1 MIAGGTM
8 NSQVKERNKLYKTFF
23 KYVSLNVI
31 SMIGFSAFILADTFF
46 IANGVGKDGLIS
58 LNLVIPAYTV
68 VYAMSLLL
76 GTGVGTVYSIYR
88 GQEKLK
94 KGNEVFTQM
103 MVLGIFIG
111 LLFTITG
118 LLFPDEIVQ
127 LLGAEGRFIK
137 LSRDYTYTVFLF
149 SVAFMMN
156 SILVSM
162 VRNDGH
168 PRLAMIA
175 MMTGS
180 MSNILLD
187 YIFIY
192 PLNMGMFGAALAT
205 GIAPILSM
213 LVMLPFFIRKKHH
226 FRFVKSRLKYHEIR
240 RVVSIGIP
248 TFITELSSGLVI
260 LLFNLV
266 ILHYIGDIGVAAY
279 GIIANLALVLI
290 AIFSGVGQGIQPII
304 SYNHG
309 QGNHENVR
317 RTLRLGIFFSAALA
331 IFLYSIF
338 VGYSDGII
346 QAFNSENNIELHRLA
361 TEGMRIYFTSFLF
374 AGINITIISYFSAK
388 AKPRPSFI
396 ISLLRG
402 ILLIPPVLLIFAS
415 SMGITGVWITIPLVE
430 FVVLL
435 ISLSLLFME
444 RKKAKQVSF

>member
-1 MIAGGTM
+1 M
-8 NSQVKERNKLYKTFF
+8 NTKSKERNQLYKTFF

-46 IANGVGKDGLIS
+46 IANGIGKDGLVS

-88 GQEKLK
+88 GEKK
-94 KGNEVFTQM
+94 PKRGNEVFTQM
-103 MVLGIFIG
+103 MILGVFIG
-111 LLFTITG
+111 LLFTIIG
-118 LLFPDEIVQ
+118 LLFPDEIVM
-127 LLGAEGRFIK
+127 LLGAEGH
-137 LSRDYTYTVFLF
+137 LVEMSRDYTYTVFNF
-149 SVAFMMN
+149 SMAFMVN

-180 MSNILLD
+180 LSNILLD

-192 PLNMGMFGAALAT
+192 PLGMGMFGAALAT
-205 GIAPILSM
+205 GIAPILSI
-213 LVMLPFFIRKKHH
+213 LVMMPFFLKKKHH
-226 FRFVKSRLKYHEIR
+226 FRFVKTRLRPLEIR
-240 RVVSIGIP
+240 KVVSIGIP

-266 ILHYIGDIGVAAY
+266 ILHYIGEIGVAAY
-279 GIIANLALVLI
+279 GIIANLALILI

-304 SYNHG
+304 SFNHG
-309 QGNHENVR
+309 QKNQENVR
-317 RTLRLGIFFSAALA
+317 RTLNLGILFSAALA
-331 IFLYSIF
+331 LFLYGIF
-338 VGYSDGII
+338 IGNADGII
-346 QAFNSENNIELHRLA
+346 RAFNSENNLELHRLA
-361 TEGMRIYFTSFLF
+361 KEGMRIYFTSFLF

-396 ISLLRG
+396 VSLLRG
-402 ILLIPPVLLIFAS
+402 ILLIPPVLLFLAGA
-415 SMGITGVWITIPLVE
+415 MGITGVWITIPLVE
-430 FVVLL
+430 LLTLL
-435 ISLSLLFME
+435 ISLTLLYME
-444 RKKAKQVSF
+444 RRNKVQLPS

>member
-1 MIAGGTM
+1 MDSNT
-8 NSQVKERNKLYKTFF
+8 KERNKLYKLFF

-46 IANGVGKDGLIS
+46 IANGIGKDGLIS

-68 VYAMSLLL
+68 IYAMSLLL

-88 GQEKLK
+88 GQDKLK
-94 KGNEVFTQM
+94 RGNEVFTQM
-103 MVLGIFIG
+103 MILGIMIG
-111 LLFTITG
+111 LLFTLIG

-127 LLGAEGRFIK
+127 LLGAKGHLVAMSKE
-137 LSRDYTYTVFLF
+137 YAYTVFLF
-149 SVAFMMN
+149 STVFMIN
-156 SILVSM
+156 GILVSM
-162 VRNDGH
+162 VRNDGQ
-168 PRLAMIA
+168 PRLAMTA

-180 MSNILLD
+180 LSNILLD

-192 PLNMGMFGAALAT
+192 PLKMGMFGAALAT
-205 GIAPILSM
+205 GIAPILSI
-213 LVMLPFFIRKKHH
+213 LVMLPFFISKKHH
-226 FRFVKSRLKYHEIR
+226 FRFVKTHFKPKEIR
-240 RVVSIGIP
+240 KVVSIGIP

-279 GIIANLALVLI
+279 GIIANLALILI

-317 RTLRLGIFFSAALA
+317 RTLKLGILFSALLA
-331 IFLYSIF
+331 VFLYSIF
-338 VGYSDGII
+338 IGYSDEII

-361 TEGMRIYFTSFLF
+361 KEGMRLYFTSFLF
-374 AGINITIISYFSAK
+374 AGMNITIISYFSAK

-396 ISLLRG
+396 ISFLRG
-402 ILLIPPVLLIFAS
+402 IFLIPPILLIFAEAE
-415 SMGITGVWITIPLVE
+415 GIRGVWMTIPLVE
-430 FVVLL
+430 FVTLL
-435 ISLSLLFME
+435 VSLSLLYLE
-444 RKKAKQVSF
+444 RKKSKQLSF

>member
-1 MIAGGTM
+1 M
-8 NSQVKERNKLYKTFF
+8 NTKSKERNQLYKTFF

-46 IANGVGKDGLIS
+46 IANGIGKDGLVS

-88 GQEKLK
+88 GEKK
-94 KGNEVFTQM
+94 PKRGNEVFTQM
-103 MVLGIFIG
+103 MILGVFIG
-111 LLFTITG
+111 LLFTIIG
-118 LLFPDEIVQ
+118 LLFPDEIVM
-127 LLGAEGRFIK
+127 LLGAEGH
-137 LSRDYTYTVFLF
+137 LVEMSRDYTYTVFNF
-149 SVAFMMN
+149 SMAFMVN

-180 MSNILLD
+180 LSNILLD

-192 PLNMGMFGAALAT
+192 PLGMGMFGAALAT
-205 GIAPILSM
+205 GIAPILSI
-213 LVMLPFFIRKKHH
+213 LVMMPFFLRKKHH
-226 FRFVKSRLKYHEIR
+226 FRFVKTRLRPLEIR
-240 RVVSIGIP
+240 KVVSIGIP

-266 ILHYIGDIGVAAY
+266 ILHYIGEIGVAAY
-279 GIIANLALVLI
+279 GIIANLALILI

-304 SYNHG
+304 SFNHG
-309 QGNHENVR
+309 QKNQENVR
-317 RTLRLGIFFSAALA
+317 RTLNLGILFSAALA
-331 IFLYSIF
+331 LFLYGIF
-338 VGYSDGII
+338 IGNADGII
-346 QAFNSENNIELHRLA
+346 RAFNSENNLELHRLA
-361 TEGMRIYFTSFLF
+361 KEGMRIYFSSFLF

-396 ISLLRG
+396 VSLLRG
-402 ILLIPPVLLIFAS
+402 ILLIPPVLLFLAGA
-415 SMGITGVWITIPLVE
+415 MGITGVWITIPLVE
-430 FVVLL
+430 LLTLL
-435 ISLSLLFME
+435 ISLTLLHME
-444 RKKAKQVSF
+444 RRNKVQLPS

>member
-1 MIAGGTM
+1 M
-8 NSQVKERNKLYKTFF
+8 NTKSKERNQLYKTFF

-46 IANGVGKDGLIS
+46 IANGIGKDGLVS

-88 GQEKLK
+88 GEKK
-94 KGNEVFTQM
+94 PKRGNEVFTQM
-103 MVLGIFIG
+103 MILGVFIG
-111 LLFTITG
+111 LLFTIIG
-118 LLFPDEIVQ
+118 LLFPDEIVM
-127 LLGAEGRFIK
+127 LLGAEGH
-137 LSRDYTYTVFLF
+137 LVEMSRDYTYTVFNF
-149 SVAFMMN
+149 SIAFMVN

-180 MSNILLD
+180 LSNILLD

-192 PLNMGMFGAALAT
+192 PLGMGMFGAALAT
-205 GIAPILSM
+205 GIAPILSI
-213 LVMLPFFIRKKHH
+213 LVMMPFFLRKKHH
-226 FRFVKSRLKYHEIR
+226 FRFVKTRLRPLEIR
-240 RVVSIGIP
+240 KVVSIGIP

-266 ILHYIGDIGVAAY
+266 ILHYIGEIGVAAY
-279 GIIANLALVLI
+279 GIIANLALILI

-304 SYNHG
+304 SFNHG
-309 QGNHENVR
+309 QKNQENVR
-317 RTLRLGIFFSAALA
+317 RTLNLGILFSAALA
-331 IFLYSIF
+331 LFLYGIF
-338 VGYSDGII
+338 IGNADGII
-346 QAFNSENNIELHRLA
+346 RAFNSENNLELHRLA
-361 TEGMRIYFTSFLF
+361 KEGMRIYFSSFLF

-396 ISLLRG
+396 VSLLRG
-402 ILLIPPVLLIFAS
+402 ILLIPPVLLFLAGA
-415 SMGITGVWITIPLVE
+415 MGITGVWITIPLVE
-430 FVVLL
+430 FLTLL
-435 ISLSLLFME
+435 ISLTLLYME
-444 RKKAKQVSF
+444 RRNKVQLPS

>member
-1 MIAGGTM
+1 M
-8 NSQVKERNKLYKTFF
+8 NIKSKERNQLYKTFI

-46 IANGVGKDGLIS
+46 IANGIGKDGLVS

-88 GQEKLK
+88 GEKRAK
-94 KGNEVFTQM
+94 RGNEVFTQM
-103 MVLGIFIG
+103 MILGIFIG

-118 LLFPDEIVQ
+118 LLFPDEIVM
-127 LLGAEGRFIK
+127 LLGAEGH
-137 LSRDYTYTVFLF
+137 LVEMSRDYTYTVFNF
-149 SVAFMMN
+149 SIAFMVN

-180 MSNILLD
+180 LSNILLD

-192 PLNMGMFGAALAT
+192 PLGMGMFGAALAT
-205 GIAPILSM
+205 GIAPILSI
-213 LVMLPFFIRKKHH
+213 LVMMPFFIRKKHH
-226 FRFVKSRLKYHEIR
+226 FRFVKTPMRPRDMRK
-240 RVVSIGIP
+240 VVSIGIP

-266 ILHYIGDIGVAAY
+266 ILHYIGEIGVAAY
-279 GIIANLALVLI
+279 GIIANLALILI

-304 SYNHG
+304 SFNHG
-309 QGNHENVR
+309 QKNQENVR
-317 RTLRLGIFFSAALA
+317 RTLNLGILFSAALA
-331 IFLYSIF
+331 LLLYGIFI
-338 VGYSDGII
+338 GNADGII
-346 QAFNSENNIELHRLA
+346 RAFNSENNLELHRLA
-361 TEGMRIYFTSFLF
+361 KEGMRIYFTSFLF
-374 AGINITIISYFSAK
+374 AGMNITIISYFSAK

-396 ISLLRG
+396 VSLLRG
-402 ILLIPPVLLIFAS
+402 ILLIPPVLLFLAS
-415 SMGITGVWITIPLVE
+415 AMGITGVWITIPLVE
-430 FVVLL
+430 LLTLL
-435 ISLSLLFME
+435 ISLSLLHME
-444 RKKAKQVSF
+444 RRKSMQLPT

>member
-1 MIAGGTM
+1 M
-8 NSQVKERNKLYKTFF
+8 NTKSKERNQLYKTFF

-46 IANGVGKDGLIS
+46 IANGIGKDGLVS

-88 GQEKLK
+88 GEKNPK
-94 KGNEVFTQM
+94 RGNEVFTQM
-103 MVLGIFIG
+103 MILGIFIG
-111 LLFTITG
+111 LLFTIIG
-118 LLFPDEIVQ
+118 LLFPDEIVM
-127 LLGAEGRFIK
+127 LLGAEGH
-137 LSRDYTYTVFLF
+137 LVEMSRDYTYTVFNF
-149 SVAFMMN
+149 SIAFMVN

-162 VRNDGH
+162 VRNDGQ

-180 MSNILLD
+180 LSNILLD

-192 PLNMGMFGAALAT
+192 PLGMGMFGAALAT
-205 GIAPILSM
+205 GIAPILSI
-213 LVMLPFFIRKKHH
+213 LVMMPFFLRKKHH
-226 FRFVKSRLKYHEIR
+226 FRFVKTRLRPLEIR
-240 RVVSIGIP
+240 KVVSIGIP

-266 ILHYIGDIGVAAY
+266 ILHYIGEIGVAAY
-279 GIIANLALVLI
+279 GIIANLALILI

-304 SYNHG
+304 SFNHG
-309 QGNHENVR
+309 QKNQENVR
-317 RTLRLGIFFSAALA
+317 RTLNLGVLFSAALA
-331 IFLYSIF
+331 LFLYGIF
-338 VGYSDGII
+338 MGNADGII
-346 QAFNSENNIELHRLA
+346 RAFNSENNLELHRLA
-361 TEGMRIYFTSFLF
+361 KEGMRIYFSSFLF

-402 ILLIPPVLLIFAS
+402 ILLIPPVLLFLAGA
-415 SMGITGVWITIPLVE
+415 MGITGVWITIPLVE
-430 FVVLL
+430 LLTLL
-435 ISLSLLFME
+435 ISLTLLHME
-444 RKKAKQVSF
+444 RRNKVQLPS

>member
-1 MIAGGTM
+1 M
-8 NSQVKERNKLYKTFF
+8 NTKSKERNQLYKTFF

-46 IANGVGKDGLIS
+46 IANGIGKDGLIS

-88 GQEKLK
+88 GEKK
-94 KGNEVFTQM
+94 PKRGNEVFTQM
-103 MVLGIFIG
+103 MILGVFIG
-111 LLFTITG
+111 LLFTIIG
-118 LLFPDEIVQ
+118 LLFPDEIVM
-127 LLGAEGRFIK
+127 LLGAEGH
-137 LSRDYTYTVFLF
+137 LVEMSRDYTYTVFNF
-149 SVAFMMN
+149 SMAFMVN

-180 MSNILLD
+180 LSNILLD

-192 PLNMGMFGAALAT
+192 PLGMGMFGAALAT
-205 GIAPILSM
+205 GIAPILSI
-213 LVMLPFFIRKKHH
+213 LVMMPFFLRKKHH
-226 FRFVKSRLKYHEIR
+226 FRFVKTKIR
-240 RVVSIGIP
+240 PQEVRKVVSIGIP

-266 ILHYIGDIGVAAY
+266 ILYYTGEIGVAAY
-279 GIIANLALVLI
+279 GIIANLALILI

-304 SYNHG
+304 SFNHG
-309 QGNHENVR
+309 QKNQENER
-317 RTLRLGIFFSAALA
+317 RTLNLGILFSAALA
-331 IFLYSIF
+331 LFLYGIF
-338 VGYSDGII
+338 IGNADGII
-346 QAFNSENNIELHRLA
+346 RAFNSENNLELHRLA
-361 TEGMRIYFTSFLF
+361 KEGMRIYFSSFLF

-396 ISLLRG
+396 VSLLRG
-402 ILLIPPVLLIFAS
+402 ILLIPPVLLFLAGA
-415 SMGITGVWITIPLVE
+415 MGITGVWITIPLVE
-430 FVVLL
+430 LLTLL
-435 ISLSLLFME
+435 ISLTLLHME
-444 RKKAKQVSF
+444 RRNKVQLPS

>member
-1 MIAGGTM
+1 M
-8 NSQVKERNKLYKTFF
+8 NTKSKERKQLYKTFF

-46 IANGVGKDGLIS
+46 IANGIGKDGLVS

-88 GQEKLK
+88 GEKK
-94 KGNEVFTQM
+94 PKRGNEVFTQM
-103 MVLGIFIG
+103 MILGVFIG
-111 LLFTITG
+111 LLFTIIG
-118 LLFPDEIVQ
+118 LLFPDEIVM
-127 LLGAEGRFIK
+127 LLGAEDH
-137 LSRDYTYTVFLF
+137 LVEMSRDYTYTVFNF
-149 SVAFMMN
+149 SIAFMVN

-180 MSNILLD
+180 LSNILLD

-192 PLNMGMFGAALAT
+192 PLGMGMFGAALAT
-205 GIAPILSM
+205 GIAPILSI
-213 LVMLPFFIRKKHH
+213 LVMMPFFLRKKHH
-226 FRFVKSRLKYHEIR
+226 FRFVKTRLRPLEIR
-240 RVVSIGIP
+240 KVVSIGIP

-266 ILHYIGDIGVAAY
+266 ILHYIGEIGVAAY
-279 GIIANLALVLI
+279 GIIANLALILI

-304 SYNHG
+304 SFNHG
-309 QGNHENVR
+309 QKNQENVR
-317 RTLRLGIFFSAALA
+317 RTLNLGILFSAALA
-331 IFLYSIF
+331 LFLYGIF
-338 VGYSDGII
+338 IGNSDGII
-346 QAFNSENNIELHRLA
+346 RAFNSENNLELHRLA
-361 TEGMRIYFTSFLF
+361 KEGMRIYFSSFLF

-396 ISLLRG
+396 VSLLRG
-402 ILLIPPVLLIFAS
+402 ILLIPPVLLFLAGA
-415 SMGITGVWITIPLVE
+415 MGITGVWITIPLVE
-430 FVVLL
+430 LLTLL
-435 ISLSLLFME
+435 ISLTLLHME
-444 RKKAKQVSF
+444 RRKKVQLPS